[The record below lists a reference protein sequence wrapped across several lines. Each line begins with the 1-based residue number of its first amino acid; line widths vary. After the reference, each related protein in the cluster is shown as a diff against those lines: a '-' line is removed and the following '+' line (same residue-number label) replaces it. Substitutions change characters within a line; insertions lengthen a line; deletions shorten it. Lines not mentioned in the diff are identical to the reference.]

1 MKNNNEYDGSNEYQ
15 KAIDF
20 LEKGCDC
27 GCSSRI
33 PKQQFAE
40 LRESFQT
47 LTKLEQDI
55 FLMAQLKAMDG
66 GSIST
71 SRCLKK
77 KNRSNKRTFYHW
89 DHNTL
94 LCQETYLNMLGIGK
108 TYFENIRNHLINN
121 GLLARVHDNVKKIP
135 QWKTKMV
142 IDKGVVEIV
151 KNFLEKFMDYQVQ
164 EEVSIE

>member
-1 MKNNNEYDGSNEYQ
+1 MKNNNKYNGSNEYQ

-20 LEKGCDC
+20 LEKGCKC

-33 PKQQFAE
+33 LKKEFAE
-40 LRESFQT
+40 LRESFQALSKT
-47 LTKLEQDI
+47 EQDI

-66 GSIST
+66 GLIST
-71 SRCLKK
+71 SRRLKK

-94 LCQETYLNMLGIGK
+94 LCQETYLNMLGIGR

-121 GLLARVHDNVKKIP
+121 GLFY
-135 QWKTKMV
+135 QEFMV
-142 IDKGVVEIV
+142 ILKEFFNG
-151 KNFLEKFMDYQVQ
+151 KPK
-164 EEVSIE
+164 